1 MACTVYDFIRNSP
14 AWDARYNL
22 PLCPALNNP
31 WLYMAYAQRNMK
43 RAARDAIWLSMIE
56 IEAHFLKCESK
67 PGFFSRWPDGSGG
80 AVSWDE
86 IVGAASMSRFIARRI
101 LAYLDSTDG
110 EWGSG
115 TDLADDMYRFPF
127 LRPFLLAAS
136 GYELSPISK
145 AEWSAF
151 ILWDA
156 FKRSPTDQGGA
167 LKNSLM
173 IDSVGGL
180 AGAFWKKRT
189 QTIMTPAQALAIEP
203 KEYPVFAA
211 TAPETW

>member
-1 MACTVYDFIRNSP
+1 MDSKVHDSFMNSP
-14 AWDARYNL
+14 AWDQRYNL
-22 PLCPALNNP
+22 PLCPTLNNP

-43 RAARDAIWLSMIE
+43 RAGPDSMCLSTIE

-101 LAYLDSTDG
+101 MSYLDMNDG

-115 TDLADDMYRFPF
+115 TALTDDMYRFPF
-127 LRPFLLAAS
+127 LRPFLLAAAGYTPSTISLAQWS
-136 GYELSPISK
+136 G
-145 AEWSAF
+145 F
-151 ILWDA
+151 IVWDA
-156 FKRSPTDQGGA
+156 FTRSSTDQGGA

-173 IDSVGGL
+173 IDSVGGV
-180 AGAFWKKRT
+180 AGQFWKIRT
-189 QTIMTPAQALAIEP
+189 QGVMTPAEALAIEP
-203 KEYPVFAA
+203 KEYPVFAL
-211 TAPETW
+211 TAPRTW